1 MATVYY
7 RAFDLIIID
16 TDGGRHVFPNETID
30 VYNVTASS
38 SLGTLTS
45 DANGQVA
52 AGSFTATVGDI
63 VEFSHGTYPGTM
75 RLKLRATSEEAFT
88 DPEYPS
94 TVFVLDDPRTAV
106 TASKTVRVY
115 LADTAQPTVRP
126 MYVGNAKIGGVT
138 KFAYKTPLPQTV
150 RVYAISEDEEGQ
162 LSTLEVEKAEYEDVT
177 VPGIGGTLSVVT
189 KTSSYTITDDDD
201 VVLVDCTSAGVTI
214 NLHAVATARQKPY
227 YFKKIDST
235 GNAMTLDANSTE
247 TIDGAATQ
255 STSTQYGRFTLI
267 PNNATEWSIF

>member
-30 VYNVTASS
+30 AYNVTASS

-52 AGSFTATVGDI
+52 AGSFTATLGDI

-75 RLKLRATSEEAFT
+75 RLKLRATSDEAFT

-94 TVFVLDDPRTAV
+94 TVFVLDDPRSAV
-106 TASKTVRVY
+106 TTSKTVRVY

-162 LSTLEVEKAEYEDVT
+162 LSTLEVEKAEY
-177 VPGIGGTLSVVT
+177 
-189 KTSSYTITDDDD
+189 DD
-201 VVLVDCTSAGVTI
+201 VAVSAVTG
-214 NLHAVATARQKPY
+214 NFLSLTDTPSAYAGEGGKAVAVNFGETGLEFVDFPSSGSGLTQPQVMAR
-227 YFKKIDST
+227 SL
-235 GNAMTLDANSTE
+235 GC
-247 TIDGAATQ
+247 
-255 STSTQYGRFTLI
+255 
-267 PNNATEWSIF
+267 